1 MRDFSNVNGKLGK
14 SIGVSIS
21 GFLKKIVQLYFGNI

>member
-1 MRDFSNVNGKLGK
+1 MRYLSNVNGKFGK

-21 GFLKKIVQLYFGNI
+21 GFLEKIVQLYFGNI